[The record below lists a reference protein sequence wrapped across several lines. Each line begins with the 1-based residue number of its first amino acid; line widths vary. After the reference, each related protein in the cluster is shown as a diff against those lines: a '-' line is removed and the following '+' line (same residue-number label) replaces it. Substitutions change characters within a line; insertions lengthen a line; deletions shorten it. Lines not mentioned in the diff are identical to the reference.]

1 VDPRAESVARNEA
14 LLRQVNEHIERLSAG
29 VEERG
34 WTPGGRIEFVCEC
47 GRECDLRLLLS
58 HEEYDDVHTQADR
71 FVVAPE
77 HVTRDIE
84 VVVARTDRYVV
95 VDKLPA
101 VERLVGADGLPSSEG
116 RN

>member
-1 VDPRAESVARNEA
+1 VDSRVESVARNEA

-47 GRECDLRLLLS
+47 GRGCDRRLLLS
-58 HEEYDDVHTQADR
+58 HEEYDGVHTQADR

-101 VERLVGADGLPSSEG
+101 VERLVGADGLPSSDG
-116 RN
+116 GN